1 MGVALGSLV
10 LSLAVASRNEI
21 RAGRAERRADRAE
34 KRSEQAE
41 ATAEKLRMSQLWGD
55 LIAQIQPFA
64 SIVLPAPD
72 LGDRLLA
79 LRSATVE
86 LIDNTRST
94 EWPLLD
100 DWLAAE
106 HALGTLHGR
115 LTLDSIDKTRPRTS
129 DDVLNTHEALHTW
142 ATAYLLNVRRFR
154 RIGPGSEASAALPK
168 LLENTR
174 AQTVRIC
181 DQQAWPLP
189 GLLTGIKALDDAH

>member
-10 LSLAVASRNEI
+10 LSLAVAARNEI

-106 HALGTLHGR
+106 HALGTLYAR
-115 LTLDSIDKTRPRTS
+115 RTLDTLDRTKPRTP
-129 DDVLNTHEALHTW
+129 DDVLDAHAPLHTW
-142 ATAYLLNVRRFR
+142 ATAYLVNVRRFR
-154 RIGPGSEASAALPK
+154 RVGPGVEASTALPK
-168 LLENTR
+168 LLQNARGLTE
-174 AQTVRIC
+174 QIC
-181 DQQAWPLP
+181 SEQGWPLP
-189 GLLTGIKALDDAH
+189 ALPDTVKPLNDL